1 MYSDYIQDWLD
12 IIDKMKNENTYKL
25 AWGRA
30 ILETIGEKEINTY
43 TSIHFDE
50 ISQKIIKYY
59 WNQIYFFNLTQGNNK
74 KPYIEQLV
82 NEMIKEYQEAEN
94 DRNPVWYEKAEV
106 HFKKNETS
114 YQHKIRKVSK
124 ILTHDV
130 SWRFMK
136 VPNESKDIYILDK
149 DHLKIYFTKKQA
161 KDLKEYGIILS
172 KLLNYRWAQLLEMFN
187 NDPKIAKK
195 VNNISNNKLK
205 RQSLSKYRDILLSVY
220 GKIDFYTGNN
230 LEVNDISVDHVIPW
244 SFIYSDDLWN
254 LVLTSKTNNSSKSN
268 SIPSKESIEK
278 LKQRNLEL
286 MNMIDNSYQEEK
298 LKEAIDN
305 KFVDK
310 FYTAMK
316 IKLF

>member
-1 MYSDYIQDWLD
+1 MISNYIQNWLD
-12 IIDKMKNENTYKL
+12 IIENMSNENTYKL

-82 NEMIKEYQEAEN
+82 NKMIKEYQEAKN
-94 DRNPVWYEKAEV
+94 DRIPVWYEKAEAY
-106 HFKKNETS
+106 FKENKTS
-114 YQHKIRKVSK
+114 YEHKIRTVSK

-130 SWRFMK
+130 SWRFMNVFK
-136 VPNESKDIYILDK
+136 TTLPIYVLDK
-149 DHLKIYFTKKQA
+149 ENLKIYFTKEQA
-161 KDLKEYGIILS
+161 TELNDYKFVLS
-172 KLLNYRWAQLLEMFN
+172 QLLNYRWAQLLEMFN
-187 NDPKIAKK
+187 NAPKIAQK
-195 VNNISNNKLK
+195 VNGISDNKLRRNNLK
-205 RQSLSKYRDILLSVY
+205 KYRDILLNALDDSP
-220 GKIDFYTGNN
+220 IDFYTGKV

-244 SFIYSDDLWN
+244 SFIYSDDIWN

-268 SIPSKESIEK
+268 SIPSKKSIER

-286 MNMIDNSYQEEK
+286 INLIGNSHQEEK
-298 LKEAIDN
+298 LKEAIEN
-305 KFVDK
+305 NYVDK
-310 FYTAMK
+310 FYNAMK
-316 IKLF
+316 M